1 MVAQD
6 PALEAAQA
14 IPLPSTT
21 EVLRPRQNPLVALG
35 HLAMRK
41 PLGTFGAIVIIIMS
55 LMSIFAPI
63 VARYNPEQIYQ
74 RPVQVEREDDPFQ
87 ADTEIDSSAAP
98 TWEHWFGTDKAG
110 KDLWSRIVWGTRR
123 SLGVGVAALMIAVI
137 VGTSLGVMS
146 AYFGGKLDIVMQ
158 RILDAF
164 QAFPALFVL
173 ILIASMSEP
182 SLRNLVLGL
191 GFVGITQ
198 VSRIVRGTVL
208 SLREMPYVEAA
219 RVVGANDFRIMTRHI
234 LPNTAAPIIVIF
246 TIGLGAVILAEAALS
261 FLTLAPSGISWGI
274 MLNEGQKFIQ
284 SSPWQAIFAGGAITM
299 AVLAFNL
306 FGDALRDIL
315 DPRLR
320 V

>member
-1 MVAQD
+1 MVAQER
-6 PALEAAQA
+6 ALEAAPPITA
-14 IPLPSTT
+14 PAT
-21 EVLRPRQNPLVALG
+21 EALRPRQNPLVALG
-35 HLAMRK
+35 RLALRK
-41 PLGTFGAIVIIIMS
+41 PLGTFGAVVIIIMS
-55 LMSIFAPI
+55 LLAAFAPL
-63 VARYNPEQIYQ
+63 VARYNPEEIFL
-74 RPVQVEREDDPFQ
+74 RPVQIETDNPFQ
-87 ADTEIDSSAAP
+87 ADEEIDASAAP
-98 TWEHWFGTDKAG
+98 SWEHWFGTDKAG

-123 SLGVGVAALMIAVI
+123 SLGVGVAALLIATL
-137 VGTSLGVMS
+137 VGTSLGVIS
-146 AYFGGKLDIVMQ
+146 AYFGGKWDIVMQ

-164 QAFPALFVL
+164 QAFPALFIL
-173 ILIASMSEP
+173 ILIASMSDP

-191 GFVGITQ
+191 GIVGITQ

-219 RVVGANDFRIMTRHI
+219 RIVGASDFRIMTRHI

-246 TIGLGAVILAEAALS
+246 TIGLGTVILAEASLS
-261 FLTLAPSGISWGI
+261 FLTLAPSGVSWGI

-284 SSPWQAIFAGGAITM
+284 SSPWQAIFAGGAISL

-306 FGDALRDIL
+306 FGDALRDVL

>member
-1 MVAQD
+1 MALQD
-6 PALEAAQA
+6 QALEAATPIA
-14 IPLPSTT
+14 APAM
-21 EVLRPRQNPLVALG
+21 EALRPRQNSLVQLG
-35 HLAMRK
+35 RLAMRK
-41 PLGTFGAIVIIIMS
+41 PLGTFGAVVIIIMS
-55 LMSIFAPI
+55 VLAAFAPI
-63 VARYNPEQIYQ
+63 VARYDPEEIFQ
-74 RPVQVEREDDPFQ
+74 RPVRVSTGSVFEAQK
-87 ADTEIDSSAAP
+87 EIDASAAP
-98 TWEHWFGTDKAG
+98 TWKHWFGTDKAG

-123 SLGVGVAALMIAVI
+123 SLGVGVAALLIAVVI
-137 VGTSLGVMS
+137 GTALGVIS

-158 RILDAF
+158 RVLDAF
-164 QAFPALFVL
+164 QAFPALFIL
-173 ILIASMSEP
+173 ILIASISKP

-191 GFVGITQ
+191 GIVGITQ

-219 RVVGANDFRIMTRHI
+219 RVVGATDLRIMLRHI

-246 TIGLGAVILAEAALS
+246 TIGLGTVILAEAALS
-261 FLTLAPSGISWGI
+261 FLTLAPSGVSWGI

-284 SSPWQAIFAGGAITM
+284 SSPWQAIFAGGAISM

-306 FGDALRDIL
+306 FGDALRDVL